1 MLYTRG
7 PVFTHAEFAILVLPS
22 YTDPYWRSNP
32 FLENYVKSKEQ
43 RTWAWLSCINRVIT
57 QVKKTL
63 ILTYVD
69 VPKPVDAQAEK
80 ELGIDGVLGRYK
92 VREVVMKRFSANRM
106 RD

>member
-1 MLYTRG
+1 M
-7 PVFTHAEFAILVLPS
+7 PVVSITVHPNALAG
-22 YTDPYWRSNP
+22 
-32 FLENYVKSKEQ
+32 LEARRAYVKSKEQ